1 MKNFNPIVFIQI
13 AVMILVLYIIYK
25 IFSGVKNIFATVG
38 STFNTSA
45 SEQEAAAETT
55 YDDVQYL
62 DPTIGF
68 KVLVEKG
75 YSGQKINNYFDKIK
89 FRSND
94 ADNVAK
100 LIHDSFGAFNDN
112 EAQVYNAFQSIPT
125 KVAVSLVAH
134 RYKSI
139 YGKDLRSVL
148 TDKLNT
154 SEVQTVIK
162 IISKKPK
169 L

>member
-1 MKNFNPIVFIQI
+1 MKNFNPVLIIQI
-13 AVMILVLYIIYK
+13 AVLLLILFIISK
-25 IFSGVKNIFATVG
+25 VFAGVKNIFATVG
-38 STFNTSA
+38 GTFNTSA
-45 SEQEAAAETT
+45 SEQEAAAETN
-55 YDDVQYL
+55 YEDVQFL

-68 KVLVEKG
+68 KVLAEKG
-75 YSGQKINNYFDKIK
+75 YSGQKVNSYFDKIK